1 VRKKII
7 QAMFIGGNAEKLAEL
22 ARGEKVVELRV
33 AAIRNLGLL
42 GGDKSGP
49 FLVTMYESDR
59 SPEVRKAVIN
69 GLFLQSNAKALVS
82 LARKEK
88 DPAMKKQLVSKIS
101 LINSDE
107 TERYLLELLN
117 E

>member
-1 VRKKII
+1 
-7 QAMFIGGNAEKLAEL
+7 
-22 ARGEKVVELRV
+22 
-33 AAIRNLGLL
+33 
-42 GGDKSGP
+42 
-49 FLVTMYESDR
+49 
-59 SPEVRKAVIN
+59 VIN
-69 GLFLQSNAKALVS
+69 GLFLQSNAKALIG

-107 TERYLLELLN
+107 TEKYLLELLN